1 MKIQKNNKRT
11 LLLYANKLD
20 NQEEVDKFVE
30 T

>member
-20 NQEEVDKFVE
+20 NLEVDKFVE